1 MTKVHCS
8 GSRGFTLL
16 ELMIVLVI
24 MGVMLVF
31 AGPRVAKNLGS
42 LTLKTTAKK
51 AAAYIRYARSQA
63 VNTGS
68 LYRVIF
74 DAEKNRLIVL
84 GTRQIPAASD
94 NATDEEDAEVED
106 NEEEEQPASDGGE
119 KVLRMYSLPE
129 EIRFGEIIIGDAETE
144 EDEGDRIYQ
153 MLFYPNGT
161 AQGGEVILTDA
172 KERTYSL
179 TVDFLTGTVTIGE
192 PTDE

>member
-1 MTKVHCS
+1 MTKAHCS

-24 MGVMLVF
+24 MGFMLVF
-31 AGPRVAKNLGS
+31 AGPRIAKNLGS

-51 AAAYIRYARSQA
+51 AAACIRYARSQA

-74 DAEKNRLIVL
+74 DAEKHRLIVL
-84 GTRQIPAASD
+84 GTRQTATTGD
-94 NATDEEDAEVED
+94 NATDEEDDEI
-106 NEEEEQPASDGGE
+106 EEKKDDEESASDGAE
-119 KVLRMYSLPE
+119 KVLRIYSLPE
-129 EIRFGEIIIGDAETE
+129 EIRFGEISIGDTE
-144 EDEGDRIYQ
+144 NDEDEGDKIYQ

-161 AQGGEVILTDA
+161 AQGGAVVLTDSR
-172 KERTYSL
+172 ERAYSI
-179 TVDFLTGTVTIGE
+179 TVDFLTGAVTIEE